1 MTEEELASIVTE
13 DIQAGKSLDL
23 RSFVGGTL
31 FSIAEAMQINL
42 TEEIQSS
49 SEIQAELTVTYSNLH
64 FTIPLFTLVIFNT
77 TIEITTRKC
86 CRIG

>member
-1 MTEEELASIVTE
+1 MTEEELASAVTE
-13 DIQAGKSLDL
+13 DIQAGKTLDL

-49 SEIQAELTVTYSNLH
+49 SEIQAELTVNQFYHIFSV
-64 FTIPLFTLVIFNT
+64 LFTNFCAFSDLKS
-77 TIEITTRKC
+77 EIIAR
-86 CRIG
+86 